1 MLAVAE
7 EPPYAALC
15 FDVWSTEEVEGTGQV
30 RVMACFEDEGDGYSY
45 IAGRTSTQ
53 MQGFK
58 RVLYPIDGG
67 KQLLTVYGDN
77 SESGAAAYSFSCGG
91 EEYTVP
97 VGEDGFVLDMLVLP
111 VDGKALADFRLTGTD
126 GLRIG

>member
-7 EPPYAALC
+7 ELPYAALC

-53 MQGFK
+53 MQGSNMFCI
-58 RVLYPIDGG
+58 RW
-67 KQLLTVYGDN
+67 T
-77 SESGAAAYSFSCGG
+77 AASNC
-91 EEYTVP
+91 
-97 VGEDGFVLDMLVLP
+97 
-111 VDGKALADFRLTGTD
+111 
-126 GLRIG
+126 

>member
-1 MLAVAE
+1 M
-7 EPPYAALC
+7 
-15 FDVWSTEEVEGTGQV
+15 

-58 RVLYPIDGG
+58 HVLYPLDGG

-77 SESGAAAYSFSCGG
+77 SEAGAAAYSFSCGG

-97 VGEDGFVLDMLVLP
+97 VEEDGFVLDMLVLP
-111 VDGKALADFRLTGTD
+111 VDGKALADFRLTGAD